1 MAKLIHTE
9 NELAKKDKSIKKI
22 FGNEQS
28 NIVNIQLKTSEIIP
42 EHDSKD
48 PIFIIVRS
56 GTVKFICSDE
66 EYVLTDS
73 DILFMEAK
81 ERHSVEAVTD
91 TDFLVVF
98 LK

>member
-9 NELAKKDKSIKKI
+9 NELIKKDKSIKKI
-22 FGNEQS
+22 FGSERS
-28 NIVNIQLKTSEIIP
+28 NIVNIQLKTGEGIP

-66 EYVLTDS
+66 EYTLQNS
-73 DILFMEAK
+73 DILFMEA
-81 ERHSVEAVTD
+81 EELHSVEAVTD

>member
-1 MAKLIHTE
+1 MAKRIHTE
-9 NELAKKDKSIKKI
+9 NEITKKDKSIKKI

-28 NIVNIQLKTSEIIP
+28 NIVNIQLKTGEGIP

-48 PIFIIVRS
+48 PIFIIVRN
-56 GTVKFICSDE
+56 GTVKFICSVE
-66 EYVLTDS
+66 EYTLQNS
-73 DILFMEAK
+73 DVLFMEAG
-81 ERHSVEAVTD
+81 ELHSVEAVTD

>member
-9 NELAKKDKSIKKI
+9 NELTVKNKSIKKI
-22 FGNEQS
+22 FGHEQS
-28 NIVNIQLKTSEIIP
+28 NIVNIQLKAGQGIP
-42 EHDSKD
+42 EHNSKD

-56 GTVKFICSDE
+56 GTVKFICRDE
-66 EYVLTDS
+66 EYSLKDS
-73 DILFMEAK
+73 DILFMEA
-81 ERHSVEAVTD
+81 EEMHSVEGVTD

>member
-9 NELAKKDKSIKKI
+9 NELIKKDKSIKKI

-28 NIVNIQLKTSEIIP
+28 NIVNIQLKTGEGIP

-48 PIFIIVRS
+48 PIFIIVRGGS
-56 GTVKFICSDE
+56 VKFICSDE
-66 EYVLTDS
+66 EYTLQNS
-73 DILFMEAK
+73 DILFMEA
-81 ERHSVEAVTD
+81 EELHSVEAVTD

>member
-1 MAKLIHTE
+1 MAKLIHTD
-9 NELAKKDKSIKKI
+9 NELAAKDKSIKKI
-22 FGNEQS
+22 FSNEQS
-28 NIVNIQLKTSEIIP
+28 NIVNIQLKTGEEIP

-56 GTVKFICSDE
+56 GTVKFICSTE
-66 EYVLTDS
+66 EYVLQDS
-73 DILFMEAK
+73 DILFMEAG
-81 ERHSVEAVTD
+81 EMHAVEAVTD

>member
-9 NELAKKDKSIKKI
+9 NELIKKDKSIKKI

-28 NIVNIQLKTSEIIP
+28 NIVNIQLKTGEGIP

-48 PIFIIVRS
+48 PIFIIVRI
-56 GTVKFICSDE
+56 GTVKFICAGE
-66 EYVLTDS
+66 EYTLQNS
-73 DILFMEAK
+73 DVLFMEAR
-81 ERHSVEAVTD
+81 EMHSVEAVTD

>member
-9 NELAKKDKSIKKI
+9 NELTKKDKSIKKI
-22 FGNEQS
+22 FANDQS
-28 NIVNIQLKTSEIIP
+28 NIVNIQLKTGEGIP

-56 GTVKFICSDE
+56 GTVKFICLGE
-66 EYVLTDS
+66 EYTLTDS
-73 DILFMEAK
+73 DILFMEA
-81 ERHSVEAVTD
+81 EEMHSVEVVTD